1 MLSADENENKPVG
14 KPGQRKAKAEQLG
27 KKAEPGKKGE
37 PRKRKD
43 DESHSAKPDRVP
55 DAIEQAS
62 APAEQISEPIAAA
75 AAAPV
80 MSTET
85 SATPTSPPGISPIAV
100 AGPVETTPVSLQTI
114 ANAYSDFLKRSFQ
127 QTSSFVEQLAGA
139 RSLDRALELQTAF
152 AREAY
157 ETFVS
162 ESKKI
167 RKLHSELAKQRLER
181 LEGFVTKMTQVALNP
196 TRPR

>member
-85 SATPTSPPGISPIAV
+85 SATPT
-100 AGPVETTPVSLQTI
+100 
-114 ANAYSDFLKRSFQ
+114 KRSFQ